1 MGNSIGAKRK
11 GAKVMQLDGTSFRVK
26 PPAAASDVLRD
37 HPGFQLLEAEEVKL
51 LGARARPLAAD
62 APLRRGRLYFL
73 VALPR
78 RPAAGRAGPPRRAWS
93 GNLQVGAR
101 ERLESLK
108 LARRSTSDL
117 SSFQGHAAASA
128 PTSPLNGGYVSGGG
142 GGGTPV
148 RLKMRLPKAQVEKL
162 MGESRDAAEAAAKI
176 MELCAAVGDGS
187 SAKVTPERPPGILR
201 SPRFAAT
208 PEWGSGFMLPKP
220 APKTPQRWPSLTRTN
235 AKEEKRARFVALPDE
250 LIA

>member
-26 PPAAASDVLRD
+26 PPAAAADVLRD

-51 LGARARPLAAD
+51 LGARARPLSAD

-78 RPAAGRAGPPRRAWS
+78 RPAAGPMRRAWS
-93 GNLQVGAR
+93 GNLRVGAR
-101 ERLESLK
+101 ERLESLM

-117 SSFQGHAAASA
+117 SSFQGAGIASASA
-128 PTSPLNGGYVSGGG
+128 PTSPLAGGSFSG

-176 MELCAAVGDGS
+176 MDLCTALG
-187 SAKVTPERPPGILR
+187 SAKVTPERPAGILR

-208 PEWGSGFMLPKP
+208 PEWGSGFMVPKP
-220 APKTPQRWPSLTRTN
+220 ATGTAKTPQRWPSLPTLPRT
-235 AKEEKRARFVALPDE
+235 KEEKRARFVALPDE